1 MASTMVTIRG
11 VRYRVEDAVARGLV
25 KPEEPGN
32 VEEPKKA
39 PPRANK
45 AVKPAN
51 KASK

>member
-11 VRYRVEDAVARGLV
+11 VRYRVEDAVARGLLKPDAPV
-25 KPEEPGN
+25 KEPAT
-32 VEEPKKA
+32 KKA
-39 PPRANK
+39 PARSTK